1 MKATNVAVAQAAIL
15 DRLAALT
22 GTGQSL
28 EGVQVRDLYGRDMG
42 EKCIYGGGGR
52 FVQSEAAAERGVLKF
67 ETDTV
72 GLYLR
77 VYQIG
82 LTAREAKAAVDALGD
97 AVATALAG
105 QPQLGSGLTWVGVI
119 GGQLDVYPND
129 DAFETILALQCQ
141 VEGYLQ

>member
-1 MKATNVAVAQAAIL
+1 VKATNVVVAQAAIL
-15 DRLAALT
+15 DRLQDLT
-22 GTGQSL
+22 ATGGPL
-28 EGVQVRDLYGRDMG
+28 EGVQVKDLYGRDMG
-42 EKCIYGGGGR
+42 EKCVYGGGGR
-52 FVQSEAAAERGVLKF
+52 FVQSEASAERGLTKF

-77 VYQIG
+77 IYRAG
-82 LTAREAKAAVDALGD
+82 RTAREAKLAVDALGD

-119 GGQLDVYPND
+119 GGQLDVYTTD
-129 DAFETILALQCQ
+129 DAYETILALQCQ